1 MKEEKKEMK
10 ELKFDLELQKE
21 VAKIGMSATLGA
33 TVVTSMFMKN
43 KIEDLKSTIQE
54 LIELFE
60 EQNLEHW
67 AEMYKRILFYID
79 DDLEYAKYKIQS
91 TIGGMGSM
99 DDIVLYRNGDP
110 LIKEN
115 NRLDYLRSKL
125 YVFCES

>member
-1 MKEEKKEMK
+1 
-10 ELKFDLELQKE
+10 
-21 VAKIGMSATLGA
+21 
-33 TVVTSMFMKN
+33 MKN

-67 AEMYKRILFYID
+67 SEMYKRILFYID